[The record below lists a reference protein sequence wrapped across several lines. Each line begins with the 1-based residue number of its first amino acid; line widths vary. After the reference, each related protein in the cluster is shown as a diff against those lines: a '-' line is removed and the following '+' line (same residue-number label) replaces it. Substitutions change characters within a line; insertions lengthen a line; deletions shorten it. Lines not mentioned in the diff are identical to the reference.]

1 MTKLNN
7 KKIENLLINYQNTPM
22 VEPTSSIYNSI
33 SQMSNTGIGIICVV
47 KNKKLKG
54 IITDG
59 DLRRIIISWNK
70 PLPAFLSENVEKY
83 MNKNPLTISKN
94 FTLDRVIK
102 LMERKKIWDL
112 PVLDAQLNLIGLC
125 HLHKVLKVL
134 LNND

>member
-59 DLRRIIISWNK
+59 DLRRIIISLNK

-83 MNKNPLTISKN
+83 MNKNPQTISKN

-112 PVLDAQLNLIGLC
+112 DWT
-125 HLHKVLKVL
+125 H
-134 LNND
+134 